1 MFPLKAFYWGQGGA
15 RENFALQIQNIVEA
29 GYRNLGEIPI
39 IIGECG
45 IPMDMKSVF
54 LHSGTLFILIRTSL
68 FSKRGAFL
76 TDDFY
81 WQMRMMDAMM
91 TGLERSLVGFT

>member
-1 MFPLKAFYWGQGGA
+1 MWYSH
-15 RENFALQIQNIVEA
+15 
-29 GYRNLGEIPI
+29 GYEVSI
-39 IIGECG
+39 
-45 IPMDMKSVF
+45 
-54 LHSGTLFILIRTSL
+54 LHSGTLFILIGTSL
-68 FSKRGAFL
+68 FSKREAFL

>member
-15 RENFALQIQNIVEA
+15 RENFALQIRNIVEA

-39 IIGECG
+39 IIGESG

-54 LHSGTLFILIRTSL
+54 CILKRFSFSSGHLYSAKERHSSPMTFIG
-68 FSKRGAFL
+68 KCG
-76 TDDFY
+76 
-81 WQMRMMDAMM
+81 
-91 TGLERSLVGFT
+91 